1 MAKTKTNKAKA
12 SDTATSD
19 LFTALCRSDLRVAC
33 VRELK
38 FHPVRKWRFDYAIP
52 EHKVAIEVEGGVW
65 TQGRHTRPRGFL
77 GDMEKYNTAT
87 ALGWRVLRVTPDTL
101 TTGATLDLV
110 RRTIESARPFSHPNS
125 D

>member
-1 MAKTKTNKAKA
+1 MAKTKAKAKA

-19 LFTALCRSDLRVAC
+19 LFTALCRSDLRVTC

-38 FHPVRKWRFDYAIP
+38 FHPVRRWRFDYAIP
-52 EHKVAIEVEGGVW
+52 EHKIAVEVEGGVW

-77 GDMEKYNTAT
+77 GDMDKYNTAT

-101 TTGATLDLV
+101 TTRATLDLI
-110 RRTIESARPFSHPNS
+110 RRTIEGADSLLHPDS